1 VLSCGRIE
9 NGSLSY
15 YICAVS
21 IFGPGVYVCV
31 CVCAVRKNKRW
42 TTFKCLFG
50 CVLVSFEIM
59 CFDDIVDAA
68 SFVMYVSIFGPGVQ
82 VCVCVCMVQRNGKW
96 VLIIYVSFDK

>member
-1 VLSCGRIE
+1 VLLCGRIE

-68 SFVMYVSIFGPGVQ
+68 SFVMYPFLAL
-82 VCVCVCMVQRNGKW
+82 VCKCAFVYVWYRGMENGS
-96 VLIIYVSFDK
+96 L